1 MCEKSTNVRE
11 GSCIVV
17 IMVAKGGEGGVTDA
31 PLKNTRVT
39 TLRSKE
45 NSLTFTEPKIMPQ
58 GRTVATEQIRKGKCC
73 IFQAKHHQLWSR
85 FTGSFTRELL
95 RQHNEL
101 KMNV

>member
-58 GRTVATEQIRKGKCC
+58 GRTVATEQIRK
-73 IFQAKHHQLWSR
+73 
-85 FTGSFTRELL
+85 REHLQSQGFLPENCYGNTMNL
-95 RQHNEL
+95 R
-101 KMNV
+101 